1 MSFLYNLL
9 LNLTQRGSSW
19 KLLASVINTHTKE
32 LLTALYLGFLTLIF
46 LSYLVYQIE
55 HDEGHDG
62 PQMFDSFADALW
74 WAIITLTTV
83 GYGDRYPKSWIG
95 RLLNLAINI

>member
-1 MSFLYNLL
+1 M
-9 LNLTQRGSSW
+9 
-19 KLLASVINTHTKE
+19 INTHTKE

-55 HDEGHDG
+55 HDETVDG

-95 RLLNLAINI
+95 QL